1 VSAGQQL
8 TASVKTDGTSWAW
21 GSNSSG
27 QLGQNNTIYRS
38 SPVQVGALTNWAQIS
53 AGTSFVA
60 SVKTDGSL
68 WTWGLNGN
76 GQLGQNIA
84 VTVSRSSPVQVGA
97 LTNWAQVSAG
107 DRHASS
113 VKTDGTLWSWGRNDL
128 DGRLGDN
135 TIVSRSSPVQ
145 VGALTNWS
153 QVSAGSD
160 FTAAVKTDG
169 TLWAWG
175 ANGNG
180 QLGQGNAINR
190 SSPVQVGA
198 LTNWSQVSAGNAVA
212 GAVKTD
218 KTLWTWGNGADGS
231 LGQNN
236 TISRSSPVQVG
247 VLTNWT
253 QVSIYGHTLAI
264 LQGTTN

>member
-1 VSAGQQL
+1 
-8 TASVKTDGTSWAW
+8 
-21 GSNSSG
+21 
-27 QLGQNNTIYRS
+27 
-38 SPVQVGALTNWAQIS
+38 
-53 AGTSFVA
+53 
-60 SVKTDGSL
+60 
-68 WTWGLNGN
+68 
-76 GQLGQNIA
+76 
-84 VTVSRSSPVQVGA
+84 
-97 LTNWAQVSAG
+97 
-107 DRHASS
+107 
-113 VKTDGTLWSWGRNDL
+113 
-128 DGRLGDN
+128 
-135 TIVSRSSPVQ
+135 
-145 VGALTNWS
+145 LTNWS